1 LTYDIILLAVLAG
14 MILLLVGQNR
24 KRRKDAEKLIES
36 VTVGAKVLLHSG
48 ITGVVT
54 EVTDSEVVVETTPKV
69 KIRFVK
75 QAIRSIEPAVEGN

>member
-48 ITGVVT
+48 IKGVVT
-54 EVTDSEVVVETTPKV
+54 EVTDAEVVVETTPKV